1 MTSFSAFVAAVL
13 SIGVLTEPALA
24 EKRVALVIGNDR
36 YDGLPA
42 LQKAV
47 NDARA
52 VGDRF
57 ARLRYEGIR
66 VENAP
71 RRAMNEKISE
81 LTAKIGRGDTAAFFF
96 AGHGVEIKGLNYLLP
111 TDTPRGHEGQE
122 DL

>member
-1 MTSFSAFVAAVL
+1 MTRFLAFVSTLAL
-13 SIGVLTEPALA
+13 SIGVLTAPALA

-52 VGDRF
+52 VADRF
-57 ARLRYEGIR
+57 QRLGYEVIR
-66 VENAP
+66 VENVG

-81 LTAKIGRGDTAAFFF
+81 LTAKLGRGDTAAFFF
-96 AGHGVEIKGLNYLLP
+96 AGHG
-111 TDTPRGHEGQE
+111 
-122 DL
+122 